1 MSITTDRI
9 ARKANGIGESVAPLD
24 DNAKF
29 HLFEALSSTLD
40 SLVSG
45 VIIVANQA
53 RILHANQ
60 AAQHMLDAKS
70 PILSLAGRLCALQ
83 AERTKELQRAI
94 AAAQADRNPLKA
106 AASVFRSLTSMERP
120 RAGMAPHASP
130 FLFRDLIS
138 IPFRF
143 RLIGDATQNRFSHT
157 GPQPNG
163 RKHRGFRGKI

>member
-9 ARKANGIGESVAPLD
+9 VESVAPFD

-40 SLVSG
+40 SLVNG

-94 AAAQADRNPLKA
+94 AAAQARNPIEGGGIGVPLRDKHGA
-106 AASVFRSLTSMERP
+106 AAGWHGATCQP
-120 RAGMAPHASP
+120 
-130 FLFRDLIS
+130 IS
-138 IPFRF
+138 IP
-143 RLIGDATQNRFSHT
+143 
-157 GPQPNG
+157 
-163 RKHRGFRGKI
+163 